1 MCNMNRIIIGHLNVN
16 SVRNKFESVQEQ
28 INGNLDYLLI
38 TETKLDN
45 IFPNGQLLIKRCS
58 APYRLERDAQGGDI
72 MLFIRK
78 IFLQN
83 F

>member
-1 MCNMNRIIIGHLNVN
+1 M
-16 SVRNKFESVQEQ
+16 
-28 INGNLDYLLI
+28 I

-58 APYRLERDAQGGDI
+58 TPYRLKRDAKGGDI

-78 IFLQN
+78 DIPSKLLAAEDS
-83 F
+83 